1 MSKKPGIEQLE
12 AAVRRALSEIHRLR
26 NENATLRERSE
37 LAQLAQPTQ
46 PIDEAGAWARE
57 RADLRQRVQNLVDQ
71 LEALLADAPD
81 AP

>member
-37 LAQLAQPTQ
+37 LAQPTQ